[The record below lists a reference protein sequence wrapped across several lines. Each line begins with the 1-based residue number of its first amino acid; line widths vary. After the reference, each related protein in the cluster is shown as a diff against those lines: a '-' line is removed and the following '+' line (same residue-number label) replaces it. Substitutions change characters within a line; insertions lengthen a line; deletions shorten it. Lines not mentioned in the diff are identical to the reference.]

1 MSSSKVNVFKLD
13 MFETQIPDNLRRDD
27 MNIGTVDDRTIRVD
41 ASCCV
46 SERSLSI
53 SVFHD
58 FEFISLWDT
67 QILFMFM
74 LIEE

>member
-1 MSSSKVNVFKLD
+1 
-13 MFETQIPDNLRRDD
+13 MFETQIPDIRRRDD
-27 MNIGTVDDRTIRVD
+27 MNIEIVDDRTIRVD

-53 SVFHD
+53 SVFHG
-58 FEFISLWDT
+58 FEFISLCDT
-67 QILFMFM
+67 QIWFMFM